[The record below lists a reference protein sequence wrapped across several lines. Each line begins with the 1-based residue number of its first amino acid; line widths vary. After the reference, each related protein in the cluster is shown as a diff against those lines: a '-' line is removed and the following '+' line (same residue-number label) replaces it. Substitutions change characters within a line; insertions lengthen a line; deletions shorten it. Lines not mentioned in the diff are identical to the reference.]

1 MRCAFLLLQL
11 VARRSSCHCM
21 GMHAKHVHWS
31 PIHGCRELAIIDIF
45 DRNTS
50 SIVNIFDVTL
60 QVAVSPPLLP
70 THPVRCKAVT
80 PPVHPRQATLAD
92 AAVRGIQ
99 ACQVRGQ
106 RRGVPPSVAVVQ
118 GQPRPAAQE
127 DAAEGNGTGF
137 VWDAAGNIV
146 TNYHVLQGA
155 LAALNRRPGG
165 PAKSAQ
171 EGSQRPVVAKV
182 TLLGEGCTR
191 RCC

>member
-1 MRCAFLLLQL
+1 MF
-11 VARRSSCHCM
+11 
-21 GMHAKHVHWS
+21 
-31 PIHGCRELAIIDIF
+31 
-45 DRNTS
+45 
-50 SIVNIFDVTL
+50 
-60 QVAVSPPLLP
+60 PPLLP
-70 THPVRCKAVT
+70 SCRAS
-80 PPVHPRQATLAD
+80 R
-92 AAVRGIQ
+92 
-99 ACQVRGQ
+99 
-106 RRGVPPSVAVVQ
+106 
-118 GQPRPAAQE
+118 RPAAQE